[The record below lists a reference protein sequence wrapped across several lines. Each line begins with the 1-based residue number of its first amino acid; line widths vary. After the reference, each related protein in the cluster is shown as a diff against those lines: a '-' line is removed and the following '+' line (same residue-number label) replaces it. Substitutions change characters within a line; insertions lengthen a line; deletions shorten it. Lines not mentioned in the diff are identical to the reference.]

1 MPQGEKEAAVSGE
14 RQSGSRVSVK
24 TGETLVRL
32 TVPVTDT
39 MHNAF
44 AVLCVELDMKISNRL
59 MQLIT
64 YDIEVGIG
72 LEPPVK
78 AQNKGETHKKRIT
91 ANVPKKQLKVF
102 RLFCLRKELEL
113 GRDYCMADHAEQL
126 VDWDIKNAGKLL
138 PPIES

>member
-1 MPQGEKEAAVSGE
+1 MPQGEKEATVSGG
-14 RQSGSRVSVK
+14 RKSGSRVSAK
-24 TGETLVRL
+24 TGETQIRL
-32 TVPVTDT
+32 TVPVTPT
-39 MHNAF
+39 MHNSF
-44 AVLCVELDMKISNRL
+44 ARLCVELDMKISNRL

-64 YDIEVGIG
+64 HDIEVGIG

-78 AQNKGETHKKRIT
+78 VENKGETHKKRIT
-91 ANVPKKQLKVF
+91 ANVPKQQLKVF
-102 RLFCLRKELEL
+102 RLFCLDKELLL